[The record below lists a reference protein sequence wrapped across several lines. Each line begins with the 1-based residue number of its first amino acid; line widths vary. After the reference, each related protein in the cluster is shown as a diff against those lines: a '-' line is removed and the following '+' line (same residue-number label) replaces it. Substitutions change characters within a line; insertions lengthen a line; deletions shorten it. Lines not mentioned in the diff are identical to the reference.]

1 MASISSNNNNVLVSG
16 SDVMFTL
23 GNAASPVSFSQ
34 VLVNLSEFQATTV
47 TVQQNT
53 IQRVSVLESLVAS
66 QGAQI
71 VTQNSQMVA
80 QGQQFSAQVASV
92 SGLLVAE
99 QSRAMAME
107 ALLSAAITARVSVET
122 SRATAGRPTCGLF
135 LSNCF

>member
-1 MASISSNNNNVLVSG
+1 MASIASNNNNVLVSG

-23 GNAASPVSFSQ
+23 GNAANPVSFSQ
-34 VLVNLSEFQATTV
+34 VLVNLSQFQASTI

-53 IQRVSVLESLVAS
+53 IQRVSVLESLVSS

-80 QGQQFSAQVASV
+80 QGLQFSAQVASV
-92 SGLLVAE
+92 SGLLAVE

-107 ALLSAAITARVSVET
+107 ALLSTAIVARVSVET
-122 SRATAGRPTCGLF
+122 SRATSGRPTCVVF
-135 LSNCF
+135 L